1 MNEGVRERIEALRTE
16 LTEHNYRYY
25 VLDAPTIPDDEY
37 DRLLRELQRLEE
49 ELGEPVPAD
58 SPTQTVGAPPSTSFT
73 PRRHGEPMLSLAN
86 VFDADGLR
94 DFDRRISQVL
104 DGERFSYVTE
114 PKIDG
119 LAINLS
125 YHRGRLRF
133 AATRGDGETGED
145 VTANARSIADIPWRL
160 RGEVPETLEVRGEVY
175 MPRTAFAA
183 LNAVQQEKGERGF
196 ANPRNA
202 AAGSM
207 RQVDPSITAARPL
220 HFFAYGAGLG
230 GVSLADTQ
238 QGLLERLRL
247 LGFTVQAYEVQPDV
261 EAVLSAYERL
271 LASRDTLGYDIDG
284 MVCKVNELVW
294 QRRLG
299 ALARSPRWA
308 VACKFPA
315 EEAVTTVEQ
324 IVWQVGRSGVVT
336 PVAKMKPVRVG
347 GVTVSSATLHN
358 VEELARKDVHCGDT
372 VAVRRAG
379 DVIPEVVRVVAPAG
393 HRMEIKVPDVC
404 PVCGAKV
411 FRVEGEVAIRCSG
424 GLSCPAQL
432 KERIRHFVSRPCMDI
447 EGMGEKL
454 IARLVDEGIL
464 KSIADIYRMNDD
476 VLLVFPGM
484 GVRKI
489 ANLRAAIDASRRRP
503 LARFLH
509 ALGIRHVGQATAH
522 ALAMHFAGMEAIMT
536 ADAGALQAVP
546 DIGPQVAG
554 SLLAFFS
561 EPHNRQVL
569 ADLKA
574 MGVWPEPERNAPAGP
589 HPLAGK
595 TVVITGSLA
604 SMSRQQAQEQL
615 RQVGARPASSVSKK
629 TDYVVAGPHA
639 GSKLE
644 KARAL
649 GVDIIDEARLL
660 VWLRGDGQPPSS

>member
-1 MNEGVRERIEALRTE
+1 VIEDIRERIQALRTE

-37 DRLLRELQRLEE
+37 DRLLRELQQLEE
-49 ELGEPVPAD
+49 TLGEPVPAD

-94 DFDRRISQVL
+94 DFDRRVSQALGGVP
-104 DGERFSYVTE
+104 FSYVTE

-125 YHRGRLRF
+125 YQHGRLQF

-145 VTANARSIADIPWRL
+145 VTANARSITDIPWRL
-160 RGEVPETLEVRGEVY
+160 RGDVPETLEVRGEVY
-175 MPRTAFAA
+175 MSRSAFAA
-183 LNAVQQEKGERGF
+183 LNAAQQEKGERGF

-207 RQVDPSITAARPL
+207 RQVNPSVTAARPL
-220 HFFAYGAGLG
+220 RFFAYGAGSG
-230 GVSLADTQ
+230 GMSLADSQ

-247 LGFTVQAYEVQPDV
+247 LGFPVQDYEVQPDV
-261 EAVLSAYERL
+261 EAVLSAYKRL
-271 LASRDTLGYDIDG
+271 LAGRNALDYDIDG
-284 MVCKVNELVW
+284 MVCKVNELAW
-294 QRRLG
+294 QQRLG

-308 VACKFPA
+308 IACKFPA

-379 DVIPEVVRVVAPAG
+379 DVIPEVVRVVAPAE
-393 HRMEIKVPDVC
+393 HRLQVQVPAAC
-404 PVCGAKV
+404 PVCGAAV
-411 FRVEGEVAIRCSG
+411 FRAEGEVAIRCSG

-464 KSIADIYRMNDD
+464 KSIADIYRLNDD
-476 VLLVFPGM
+476 ALLVFPGM
-484 GVRKI
+484 GARKL
-489 ANLRAAIDASRRRP
+489 ANLRVAIDASRQRQ

-522 ALAMHFAGMEAIMT
+522 ALAMHFASMEAIME
-536 ADAGALQAVP
+536 ADAEALQAVP
-546 DIGPQVAG
+546 DIGPEVAG

-561 EPHNRQVL
+561 EPHNRRVL
-569 ADLKA
+569 ADLKG
-574 MGVWPEPERNAPAGP
+574 MGVWPEPKRSAPLGA

-595 TVVITGSLA
+595 TVVITGTLV
-604 SMSRQQAQEQL
+604 SMSRQQAEEKL

-629 TDYVVAGPHA
+629 TDYVVAGPGA

-644 KARAL
+644 KARDL
-649 GVDIIDEARLL
+649 GVEIVDEALL
-660 VWLRGDGQPPSS
+660 LAWLRGGGQSPSS